1 MTILVECERYFK
13 ARQESQKIVWE
24 DDRTTIR
31 KYCDNIKIYETK
43 SLLGDFFFWTTKI
56 GILLNQVNITNSQKK
71 EKEKSKYYKTDQPT

>member
-43 SLLGDFFFWTTKI
+43 SLLGDSFF
-56 GILLNQVNITNSQKK
+56 LDNQDRNFIES
-71 EKEKSKYYKTDQPT
+71 SKYYKTDQPT

>member
-43 SLLGDFFFWTTKI
+43 SILGDFF
-56 GILLNQVNITNSQKK
+56 LDNQDRNFIDS
-71 EKEKSKYYKTDQPT
+71 SKYYKFSKKKKKK